1 MVTATNAPS
10 TGAAHVSQHV
20 IGGAFSAAGSQR
32 AENEDAFG
40 LPPAGAPQARYG
52 TLIALADGVG
62 SRPGGAA
69 ASRAAV
75 YFLQALYYAPF
86 GPLEPGVRL
95 RHCFEIVNSLNRL
108 ALKNDGVP
116 GQDAPLTT
124 LVAAVAYNERLWVAN
139 VGDSRAYCARGRD
152 GQLQRLTEDHSQVV
166 VLASGAPPAPALGAA
181 PATTQPLARTAAL
194 THAIGLDDQCQ
205 VDVYSYTWE
214 VGDRLILA
222 SDGLRGLPEAD
233 LAQLALTGS
242 PTEIARA
249 VVNEALRRD
258 DSDNATAV
266 VAAWQARP
274 PARLQRTAATVTAAS
289 PARAEPAWSAL
300 GFVTVAAGV
309 AGLLLG
315 LAIAAVV
322 FVSFGGLELLR

>member
-1 MVTATNAPS
+1 MA
-10 TGAAHVSQHV
+10 QRV

-40 LPPAGAPQARYG
+40 LPPAGAPQSRYG

-62 SRPGGAA
+62 SRPNGAV

-86 GPLEPGVRL
+86 GPREPGVRL

-108 ALKNDGVP
+108 ALKTNGLP
-116 GQDAPLTT
+116 GQGLPLTT
-124 LVAAVAYNERLWVAN
+124 LVAAVAFNDRLWIAN
-139 VGDSRAYCARGRD
+139 VGDSRAYHARGRD
-152 GQLQRLTEDHSQVV
+152 GQLHRLTEDHSQ
-166 VLASGAPPAPALGAA
+166 LLTAAEGGPAGGPP
-181 PATTQPLARTAAL
+181 TQAL
-194 THAIGLDDQCQ
+194 THAIGLADQCQ

-233 LAQLALTGS
+233 LARLALTGS
-242 PTEIARA
+242 PTAIARA
-249 VVNEALRRD
+249 LVNEALARD
-258 DSDNATAV
+258 DSDNVTAV
-266 VAAWQARP
+266 VAAWEARP
-274 PARLQRTAATVTAAS
+274 AARAAPAASVRPARTR
-289 PARAEPAWSAL
+289 PAL
-300 GFVTVAAGV
+300 GVMAVAAGL

-315 LAIAAVV
+315 WLTAAVV
-322 FVSFGGLELLR
+322 FVLLGGLELLR